1 MTIPKLR
8 IGDVAQI
15 NPRPRRVPQLDEMV
29 SFAGMT
35 DLSAER
41 GCITQSAL
49 RTFAEV
55 CKGYTPFHAQDILVA
70 KITPCFENCKIG
82 EASIPTDI
90 GYGSTEFHVIRPLP
104 ARLDRRY
111 LLHFLRQERILK
123 TGERRMTGSAGQK
136 RVPVAFLEA
145 LEIPLPPLEEQRRIA
160 AILDKADRLASLQ
173 ARASIIGKEWAG
185 SVFSECF
192 TDSESYIEISI
203 EEALESQ
210 ILLLHKDG
218 NHGSSYPRSE
228 DFGADGVPFISAK
241 SIVDSGAILDS
252 LVARLSEEKAQ
263 SLRIGWLESGD
274 VLLAHNASVG
284 KTALYEGQYQRALIG
299 TSLTA
304 FRPNLNH
311 LNSHYLLHYLSSPS
325 FQSSL
330 AADMSQTTRNQ
341 VPITAQRRLALRIPP
356 LSKQEEFAARVMSAD
371 RLSGKRRQSFRCIDA
386 LRKSLFGALLS
397 P

>member
-1 MTIPKLR
+1 MTTRSQRLDSVADLYMGQAPSGEAYNSEGEGWPLLAGAGDFKDGLPAAKKFTREAPRTCIPGDIVIGVR
-8 IGDVAQI
+8 ASIGDKVVADREYCLGRGVAAL
-15 NPRPRRVPQLDEMV
+15 RPR
-29 SFAGMT
+29 
-35 DLSAER
+35 AE
-41 GCITQSAL
+41 L
-49 RTFAEV
+49 
-55 CKGYTPFHAQDILVA
+55 HD
-70 KITPCFENCKIG
+70 
-82 EASIPTDI
+82 
-90 GYGSTEFHVIRPLP
+90 
-104 ARLDRRY
+104 RY
-111 LLHFLRQERILK
+111 LWHWLSVARQKLEGK
-123 TGERRMTGSAGQK
+123 GKGATFKQVTKED
-136 RVPVAFLEA
+136 VAE

-160 AILDKADRLASLQ
+160 AILDKADLLASLQ
-173 ARASIIGKEWAG
+173 ARASKIGKEWVG

-210 ILLLHKDG
+210 MLLLHKDG
-218 NHGSSYPRSE
+218 NHGSSYPRAE

-241 SIVDSGAILDS
+241 SIDDSGAILDS

-263 SLRIGWLESGD
+263 SLRIGWLEPGD

-304 FRPNLNH
+304 FRPNPNH
-311 LNSHYLLHYLSSPS
+311 LNSYYLLHYLSSPS

-356 LSKQEEFAARVMSAD
+356 LSKQEEFAARVISAD
-371 RLSGKRRQSFRCIDA
+371 RLSGKRRQSFRYVDA
-386 LRKSLFGALLS
+386 LMQSLFGALLS

>member
-1 MTIPKLR
+1 MKWQLIPLGEVASLERRSLLPEEIKSGSNYLGLEHIESGGRILTYQKVEPGELQSNKFIFDDKTLLYGKLR
-8 IGDVAQI
+8 PYLAKVCIPD
-15 NPRPRRVPQLDEMV
+15 RE
-29 SFAGMT
+29 
-35 DLSAER
+35 
-41 GCITQSAL
+41 GCCST
-49 RTFAEV
+49 
-55 CKGYTPFHAQDILVA
+55 DILPIRPSE
-70 KITPCFENCKIG
+70 KL
-82 EASIPTDI
+82 DI
-90 GYGSTEFHVIRPLP
+90 GYLKHLLLWKPYVDKATSLCTGANLP
-104 ARLDRRY
+104 RISPSS
-111 LLHFLRQERILK
+111 LLGI
-123 TGERRMTGSAGQK
+123 
-136 RVPVAFLEA
+136 
-145 LEIPLPPLEEQRRIA
+145 EIPLPPLEEQRRIA
-160 AILDKADRLASLQ
+160 AILDKSDRLASLQ
-173 ARASIIGKEWAG
+173 ARASIIGKEWVG

-203 EEALESQ
+203 EEALKSQ
-210 ILLLHKDG
+210 LLLLHKDG
-218 NHGSSYPRSE
+218 NHGSSYPRAE
-228 DFGADGVPFISAK
+228 DFGTDGVPFISAK
-241 SIVDSGAILDS
+241 SIDDSGEILDS

-304 FRPNLNH
+304 FRPNPNH

-325 FQSSL
+325 FQGSL

-356 LSKQEEFAARVMSAD
+356 LSKQEEFAARAMSAD
-371 RLSGKRRQSFRCIDA
+371 RLSGKRRQSFRCVNS

>member
-1 MTIPKLR
+1 MKSANVELGEVCSFRSGFAFKAELFSSEPIGLPLIRIRDVLPGRSNTYYSGPYQSEYVVKKGDILIGMDGEFNRERWKSDPALLNQRVCKPIAKSDILDDGYLYHVLPLILRRIEDETPFVTVKHLSVAKLR
-8 IGDVAQI
+8 GAQ
-15 NPRPRRVPQLDEMV
+15 
-29 SFAGMT
+29 
-35 DLSAER
+35 
-41 GCITQSAL
+41 
-49 RTFAEV
+49 
-55 CKGYTPFHAQDILVA
+55 
-70 KITPCFENCKIG
+70 
-82 EASIPTDI
+82 
-90 GYGSTEFHVIRPLP
+90 
-104 ARLDRRY
+104 
-111 LLHFLRQERILK
+111 
-123 TGERRMTGSAGQK
+123 
-136 RVPVAFLEA
+136 
-145 LEIPLPPLEEQRRIA
+145 IPLPPLEEQRRIA
-160 AILDKADRLASLQ
+160 VILDKSDRLASHQ
-173 ARASIIGKEWAG
+173 ARASIIDKEWVG

-210 ILLLHKDG
+210 LLLLHKDG
-218 NHGSSYPRSE
+218 NHGSSYPRAE

-241 SIVDSGAILDS
+241 SIDDSGVILDF

-304 FRPNLNH
+304 FRPNPNH

-325 FQSSL
+325 FQGSL

-356 LSKQEEFAARVMSAD
+356 LSKQEEFAARAMSAY
-371 RLSGKRRQSFRCIDA
+371 RLSEKRRLSFRCVDA

>member
-1 MTIPKLR
+1 MTTHTQRLDSVAEIFMGQAPSGEAYNSVGEGWPLLAGAGDFRDGRPAAKKFTREAPRICLPGDIIIGVRASIGDKVIADRDYCLGRGVAALRPRPELHDRYLWHWLSVTRPKLEGKGKGATFKQ
-8 IGDVAQI
+8 ITKEDVA
-15 NPRPRRVPQLDEMV
+15 E
-29 SFAGMT
+29 
-35 DLSAER
+35 
-41 GCITQSAL
+41 
-49 RTFAEV
+49 
-55 CKGYTPFHAQDILVA
+55 
-70 KITPCFENCKIG
+70 
-82 EASIPTDI
+82 
-90 GYGSTEFHVIRPLP
+90 
-104 ARLDRRY
+104 
-111 LLHFLRQERILK
+111 
-123 TGERRMTGSAGQK
+123 
-136 RVPVAFLEA
+136 

-160 AILDKADRLASLQ
+160 AILDKSDRLASLQ
-173 ARASIIGKEWAG
+173 ARASIIGKEWVG
-185 SVFSECF
+185 SVFSECL

-210 ILLLHKDG
+210 LLLLHKDG
-218 NHGSSYPRSE
+218 NHGSSYPRAE
-228 DFGADGVPFISAK
+228 DFGTDGVPFISAK
-241 SIVDSGAILDS
+241 SIDDSGEILDS

-304 FRPNLNH
+304 FRPNPNH

-325 FQSSL
+325 FQGSL

-356 LSKQEEFAARVMSAD
+356 LSKQEEFAARAMSAD
-371 RLSGKRRQSFRCIDA
+371 RLSGKRRQSFRCVNS